1 MRIYTNLRQTVDIK
15 CLTCIKLLSIYLRT
29 MYASSFPVPA
39 FNPSVIFI
47 DFLFNTY
54 IVTGSQ
60 VKVNNIYI

>member
-1 MRIYTNLRQTVDIK
+1 
-15 CLTCIKLLSIYLRT
+15 